1 MPQRLGKGSALY
13 GAKWAADGESEGCV
27 GGCWPLAPGVWPDF
41 WLHGF
46 PEKLHHGGTEDTEL
60 IFKSAFSVISAPVH
74 NSLSTY
80 QQPERRLRSPTCVI
94 PREEST
100 AGARRTEGP
109 AVVLCGRSLLTLF
122 ASEEA
127 VSRQSS
133 AVSRQLRPSST
144 VWVRTRLLVART
156 LCLCLDA

>member
-1 MPQRLGKGSALY
+1 MRQHLGRAQRRMAPNGPRM
-13 GAKWAADGESEGCV
+13 GESEGCV

-80 QQPERRLRSPTCVI
+80 PAARETTPFPNLCHPG
-94 PREEST
+94 EEST